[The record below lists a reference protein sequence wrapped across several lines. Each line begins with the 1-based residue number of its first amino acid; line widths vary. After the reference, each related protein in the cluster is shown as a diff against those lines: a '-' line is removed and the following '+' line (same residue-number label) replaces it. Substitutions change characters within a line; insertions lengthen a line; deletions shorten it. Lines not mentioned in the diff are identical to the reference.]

1 MKRKAIICDIDNTL
15 SIRGKRGIYDFK
27 KVEVDKPNKPV
38 AKIVELFYKNGFKI
52 ILVSGREEKYSKE
65 TIRWL
70 EENAIPYNNIY
81 FRKQG
86 DTRQDKM
93 VKKEIYEK
101 YIKQTAEVLFVLEDR
116 NRVVDMWRKDL
127 NLTCLQVG
135 YGNY

>member
-27 KVEVDKPNKPV
+27 KVGVDKPNKPV

-70 EENAIPYNNIY
+70 EKNAIPYNNIY

-86 DTRQDKM
+86 DARQDKM

-101 YIKQTAEVLFVLEDR
+101 NIKQKAEVLFVLDDR
-116 NRVVDMWRKDL
+116 DRVVEMWRKDL
-127 NLTCLQVG
+127 NLTCLQVD